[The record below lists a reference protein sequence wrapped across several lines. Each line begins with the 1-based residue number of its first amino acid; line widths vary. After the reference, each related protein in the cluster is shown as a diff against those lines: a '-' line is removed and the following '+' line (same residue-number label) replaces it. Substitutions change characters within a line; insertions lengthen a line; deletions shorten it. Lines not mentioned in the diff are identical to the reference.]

1 MKRQRKLLH
10 KAFSVNAIPAY
21 HPLIA
26 SETESFLRRIL
37 TTPGSY
43 QDHTRRYAGGLAL
56 SVVYGYEAAPV
67 GDDLLCLAEECVNIL
82 ANEIASGGGIWP
94 VDIIP
99 ALKYLPTWA
108 PGSGFQLKA
117 ARWKA
122 RMEEFVEKPYDFLKT
137 SLVRFLPS
145 FVPRC

>member
-1 MKRQRKLLH
+1 MH
-10 KAFSVNAIPAY
+10 KAFGLSAISSY

-43 QDHTRRYAGGLAL
+43 KDHTRRYAGGLAL
-56 SVVYGYEAAPV
+56 SVLYGYEAVPT
-67 GDDLLCLAEECVNIL
+67 GDDFLSLAEECIDFLSNH
-82 ANEIASGGGIWP
+82 IASGGGIWP

-108 PGSGFQLKA
+108 PGAGFKLKA

-122 RMEEFVEKPYDFLKT
+122 RIEEFVEKPYDFVKNSIVHFL
-137 SLVRFLPS
+137 SSFLPR
-145 FVPRC
+145 F